1 MKPCL
6 VACLILIVSLILLY
20 LIYRTWRV
28 PVDLCAERWTDL
40 YDFALFRFTPSRINQ
55 TDKTILTDGGGNY
68 FMRHTLYHP
77 VLAPPPPRFGFQST
91 CNGFAIIYTIGV
103 SIVIVDK
110 SQLLQFITLG
120 RII

>member
-40 YDFALFRFTPSRINQ
+40 YDFALFRFTPLRINQ
-55 TDKTILTDGGGNY
+55 TDKTILTDGGVI
-68 FMRHTLYHP
+68 TLCVILYTIRSW
-77 VLAPPPPRFGFQST
+77 LRPPRFGFQST